1 MAISTPDLQS
11 SKKIDLVTSIWIVPI
26 ITLFI
31 SLWLAYQHYAQL
43 GIKIEIDFPTSGGL
57 KIGQSQIK
65 YRNVPIGVVTKI
77 LLKEKGDGV
86 TVIARMDNNSRKYL
100 NKKTKFWIV
109 KPEVGSAGITGLDTI
124 ITGTYITIFTQKDDS
139 LKKDFIGLEESYVT
153 KEDGT
158 YFTLFSEKTLNIKV
172 SSPIYYRNMEVGSV
186 EKILVNDDG
195 IGIELKIFINKKYE
209 RFVNQ
214 SSKFWVKSLVDIN
227 FINSGL
233 SMDIAPLSHIIKG
246 GLEFSTIFN
255 KDSVDANE
263 SYNFILYKDSLLALD
278 KKIGKGG
285 EYIKKFDI
293 FFEDEISNL
302 SVGSIVKF
310 NGYSVG
316 EVTNIKFNYDSTNLN
331 INSEVKIDIDTSA
344 FFDKNRPLKNGFYN
358 LESAVVKGLRARI
371 SEENPI
377 TKALFINL
385 EFINNI
391 PTLPIINTPKYL
403 IFPSFKMENNEIISS
418 VTNIL
423 NMIENLPLENLLLSA
438 NKLIVDTNEPFTN
451 LIKELSQTNKAI
463 KTLLKNK
470 ETQNITKELNITL
483 KKLSE
488 LLISTKK
495 ITDGDSQKSIIAGQI
510 SMMLHEITKASSSM
524 SNFLNKIDK
533 KPNSLIFGD

>member
-1 MAISTPDLQS
+1 MSIQTPDIKHS
-11 SKKIDLVTSIWIVPI
+11 NRIDLVTSIWIIPI
-26 ITLFI
+26 IAMFI
-31 SLWLAYQHYAQL
+31 SLWLAYQHYTQM
-43 GIKIEIDFPTSGGL
+43 GIEIEINFPTSGGL

-77 LLKEKGDGV
+77 LLKDKEDGV
-86 TVIARMDNNSRKYL
+86 TVVARMDKGSRKYL

-109 KPEVGSAGITGLDTI
+109 KPEVGSSGITGLDTI

-139 LKKDFIGLEESYVT
+139 FKKVFNGLEESYVT
-153 KEDGT
+153 KDDGK
-158 YFTLFSEKTLNIKV
+158 YFTLVSEKTLNVKV
-172 SSPIYYRNMEVGSV
+172 SSPVYYRNMEVGSV
-186 EKILVNDDG
+186 EQIFVNDNG
-195 IGIELKIFINKKYE
+195 MGVKLKIFIRQKYE
-209 RFVNQ
+209 KFINQ

-233 SMDIAPLSHIIKG
+233 SIDIAPLSHIIKG

-255 KDSVDANE
+255 KNNIEVDSN
-263 SYNFILYKDSLLALD
+263 YKFRLYKDSLSALD

-285 EYIKKFDI
+285 EYVKKFDI
-293 FFEDEISNL
+293 FFEDEISKLN
-302 SVGSIVKF
+302 VHSIVKF

-316 EVTNIKFNYDSTNLN
+316 EVTDIKFNYDSTNFN
-331 INSEVKIDIDTSA
+331 INAEVEVSIDTSA
-344 FFDKNRPLKNGFYN
+344 FLDKNRPLKSGFDN
-358 LESAVVKGLRARI
+358 LKTAVEKGLRARV

-377 TKALFINL
+377 TQALFINL
-385 EFINNI
+385 EFIKDI

-403 IFPSFKMENNEIISS
+403 IFPSFKMKNNEIISS

-423 NMIENLPLENLLLSA
+423 SMIEKLPLEELLLSA
-438 NKLIVDTNEPFTN
+438 NKLLVDTNEPFTT
-451 LIKELSQTNKAI
+451 LMKELSLTTKAI

-495 ITDGDSQKSIIAGQI
+495 ITDGDSQKSILAGQI
-510 SMMLHEITKASSSM
+510 STMLHEITKASASM
-524 SNFLNKIDK
+524 NSVLNKIDK

>member
-1 MAISTPDLQS
+1 MQIATPVIHPPKRLDLLS
-11 SKKIDLVTSIWIVPI
+11 SIWIVPI

-31 SLWLAYQHYAQL
+31 SLWLGYQHYSQL
-43 GIKIEIDFPTSGGL
+43 GIRIEIDFPTSGGL

-65 YRNVPIGVVTKI
+65 YRNVPIGIITKI
-77 LLKEKGDGV
+77 LLKENGDGV
-86 TVIARMDNNSRKYL
+86 TVVARMDNSSRKYL
-100 NKKTKFWIV
+100 NNKTKFWIV

-139 LKKDFIGLEESYVT
+139 FKKVFKGLEESYVT
-153 KEDGT
+153 KENGK
-158 YFTLFSEKTLNIKV
+158 YFTLVSEKTLNIKV

-186 EKILVNDDG
+186 EKILVNDNG
-195 IGIELKIFINKKYE
+195 MGVKLKIFINQKYE
-209 RFVNQ
+209 KFVNQ

-233 SMDIAPLSHIIKG
+233 SIDIAPLSHIIKG
-246 GLEFSTIFN
+246 GLEFSTLFN
-255 KDSVDANE
+255 KNSIDANE
-263 SYNFILYKDSLLALD
+263 SYNFTLYKDSLLALD

-285 EYIKKFDI
+285 DYIKKFDI
-293 FFEDEISNL
+293 FFEDEISKL
-302 SVGSIVKF
+302 SIGSIVKF

-316 EVTNIKFNYDSTNLN
+316 EVTDIKFNYDSTNLN
-331 INSEVKIDIDTSA
+331 INSEVEVSIDTSS
-344 FFDKNRPLKNGFYN
+344 FLDKNRPLKSGFYN
-358 LESAVVKGLRARI
+358 LKNAVIKGLRARV

-385 EFINNI
+385 EFIKNI

-403 IFPSFKMENNEIISS
+403 IFPSFKMKDNEIVSS
-418 VTNIL
+418 ITNIL

-524 SNFLNKIDK
+524 TKFLNKIDK

>member
-1 MAISTPDLQS
+1 MSIQTPDIKHS
-11 SKKIDLVTSIWIVPI
+11 NRIDLVTSIWIIPI
-26 ITLFI
+26 IAMFI
-31 SLWLAYQHYAQL
+31 SLWLAYQHYTQM
-43 GIKIEIDFPTSGGL
+43 GIEIEINFPTSGGL

-77 LLKEKGDGV
+77 LLKDKEDGV
-86 TVIARMDNNSRKYL
+86 TVVARMDKGSRKYL

-109 KPEVGSAGITGLDTI
+109 KPEVGSSGITGLDTI

-139 LKKDFIGLEESYVT
+139 FKKVFNGLEESYVT
-153 KEDGT
+153 KDDGK
-158 YFTLFSEKTLNIKV
+158 YFTLVSEKTLNVKV
-172 SSPIYYRNMEVGSV
+172 SSPVYYRNMEVGSV
-186 EKILVNDDG
+186 EQIFVNDNG
-195 IGIELKIFINKKYE
+195 MGVKLKIFIRQKYE
-209 RFVNQ
+209 KFINQ

-233 SMDIAPLSHIIKG
+233 SIDIAPLSHIIKG

-255 KDSVDANE
+255 KNNIEVDSN
-263 SYNFILYKDSLLALD
+263 YKFRLYKDSLSALD

-285 EYIKKFDI
+285 EYVKKFDI
-293 FFEDEISNL
+293 FFEDEISKLN
-302 SVGSIVKF
+302 VHSIVKF

-316 EVTNIKFNYDSTNLN
+316 EVTDIKFNYDSTNFN
-331 INSEVKIDIDTSA
+331 INAEVEVSIDTSA
-344 FFDKNRPLKNGFYN
+344 FLDKNRPLKSGFDN
-358 LESAVVKGLRARI
+358 LKTAVEKGLRARV

-377 TKALFINL
+377 TQALFINL
-385 EFINNI
+385 EFIKDI

-403 IFPSFKMENNEIISS
+403 IFPSFKMKNNEIISS

-423 NMIENLPLENLLLSA
+423 SMIERLPLEELLLSA
-438 NKLIVDTNEPFTN
+438 NKLLVDTNEPFTT
-451 LIKELSQTNKAI
+451 LMKELSLTTKAI

-495 ITDGDSQKSIIAGQI
+495 ITDGDSQKSILAGQI
-510 SMMLHEITKASSSM
+510 STMLHEITKASASM
-524 SNFLNKIDK
+524 NSVLNKIDK

>member
-1 MAISTPDLQS
+1 MKIATPDLKP

-31 SLWLAYQHYAQL
+31 SLWLAYQHYSQL

-86 TVIARMDNNSRKYL
+86 TVVARIDNSNRKYL
-100 NKKTKFWIV
+100 NNKTKFWIV

-124 ITGTYITIFTQKDDS
+124 ITGIYITMFTQKDDS
-139 LKKDFIGLEESYVT
+139 FKKDFIGLEESYVT
-153 KEDGT
+153 KENGK
-158 YFTLFSEKTLNIKV
+158 YFTLVSEKTLNIKV

-186 EKILVNDDG
+186 EKVLVKDNG
-195 IGIELKIFINKKYE
+195 MGVKLKIFINQKYE
-209 RFVNQ
+209 KFVNQ

-233 SMDIAPLSHIIKG
+233 SIDIAPLSHIIKG
-246 GLEFSTIFN
+246 GLEFSTLFN
-255 KDSVDANE
+255 KNSIDANE
-263 SYNFILYKDSLLALD
+263 SYNFRLYKDSLLALD
-278 KKIGKGG
+278 KKIGRGG

-293 FFEDEISNL
+293 FFEDEISKL
-302 SVGSIVKF
+302 DVHSIIKF
-310 NGYSVG
+310 NGYTVG
-316 EVTNIKFNYDSTNLN
+316 EVTDIKFNYDSTNLN
-331 INSEVKIDIDTSA
+331 ITSEVEVSIDTSS
-344 FFDKNRPLKNGFYN
+344 FLDKNRPLKSGFYN
-358 LESAVVKGLRARI
+358 LKSAVIKGLRARV

-385 EFINNI
+385 EFIKDI

-403 IFPSFKMENNEIISS
+403 IFPSYKMKNNEIMSS
-418 VTNIL
+418 ITNIL
-423 NMIENLPLENLLLSA
+423 NMIENLPLEKLLLSA

-451 LIKELSQTNKAI
+451 LILELSQTNQAI

-470 ETQNITKELNITL
+470 ETQNITKELNKTL
-483 KKLSE
+483 RKLSE

-495 ITDGDSQKSIIAGQI
+495 ITDGDSQKSILAGQI
-510 SMMLHEITKASSSM
+510 SVMLHEITKASSSVN
-524 SNFLNKIDK
+524 NFVNKIDK